1 MEQKRVFLKQVDK
14 MCAGVLRIKFALGLF
29 DDPYRYL
36 DTTAVA
42 REFYK
47 PENLA
52 AARDMARKSIVLLKN
67 DNRTLPIATGRKIAL
82 IGPFANTRIDLLGS
96 WYGQG
101 DSSHVVSILQGMQER
116 FGHNKV
122 IYAQGAP
129 YEQESRIGF
138 SQALHAARNSDI
150 TVVAVGLPGSW
161 SGEAT
166 SMTTITLPLIQQ
178 ELIAAIR
185 TTGKPLVLL
194 LLNGRPL
201 DLSWESTVSD
211 AIVEA
216 WYPGTEG
223 GHAVAD
229 VLSGDFNPCGKL
241 TMTFPRT
248 LGQVPI
254 HYDIKNTG
262 RPFTPNVGEQH
273 YVSRY
278 IDLPDNTPLYPFG
291 YGLSYTTFAY
301 SDLRIV
307 PDKSDMKQPIEIT
320 VTVRNSGERSG
331 TEVVQLYIQD
341 VVASVTRPLR
351 QLKGFERVELAPG
364 ESREISFQLD
374 AESISF
380 YRQDMSYGYEPG
392 QFKVWVGGSSTADL
406 EGIFEVTR

>member
-1 MEQKRVFLKQVDK
+1 
-14 MCAGVLRIKFALGLF
+14 
-29 DDPYRYL
+29 
-36 DTTAVA
+36 
-42 REFYK
+42 
-47 PENLA
+47 
-52 AARDMARKSIVLLKN
+52 
-67 DNRTLPIATGRKIAL
+67 
-82 IGPFANTRIDLLGS
+82 
-96 WYGQG
+96 
-101 DSSHVVSILQGMQER
+101 
-116 FGHNKV
+116 
-122 IYAQGAP
+122 
-129 YEQESRIGF
+129 
-138 SQALHAARNSDI
+138 
-150 TVVAVGLPGSW
+150 
-161 SGEAT
+161 
-166 SMTTITLPLIQQ
+166 MTTISLPKIQQ

-194 LLNGRPL
+194 QLNGRPL
-201 DLSWESTVSD
+201 DLSWESSVAD

-229 VLSGDFNPCGKL
+229 ILSGDFNPCGKL

-254 HYDIKNTG
+254 HYDMKNTG

-291 YGLSYTTFAY
+291 YGLSYTTFEY
-301 SDLRIV
+301 SDLRIS
-307 PDKSDMKQPIEIT
+307 PDKSDMKHPIEVS

-331 TEVVQLYIQD
+331 TEVVQLYLQD

-364 ESREISFQLD
+364 ESREVTFRLD
-374 AESISF
+374 SESISF
-380 YRQDMSYGYEPG
+380 YRRDMSYGYEPG

-406 EGIFEVTR
+406 GGTFEVTR